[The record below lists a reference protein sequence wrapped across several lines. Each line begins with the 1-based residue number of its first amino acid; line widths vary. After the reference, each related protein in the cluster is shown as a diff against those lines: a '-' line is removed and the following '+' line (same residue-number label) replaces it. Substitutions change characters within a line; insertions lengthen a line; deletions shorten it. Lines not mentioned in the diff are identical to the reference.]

1 MRKADA
7 KKRVAE
13 EGGLDGVTWL
23 LTYQVYAY
31 CDMGEGT
38 LKRHKEQNDF
48 PKPRKFGKRKNLYSK
63 AEIDKWMSE
72 YIFLPGDTI
81 QHCYNIGEYKN
92 G

>member
-13 EGGLDGVTWL
+13 EGGLDSVTWL
-23 LTYQVYAY
+23 LTYQVDAY

-48 PKPRKFGKRKNLYSK
+48 PKPRKFGKRKNLYSRK
-63 AEIDKWMSE
+63 EIDEWMSS
-72 YIFLPGDTI
+72 YIFLSDHAI
-81 QHCYNIGEYKN
+81 QHCYNIGEYN

>member
-13 EGGLDGVTWL
+13 EGGLDGVAWL

-63 AEIDKWMSE
+63 EDIDEWMRE
-72 YIFLPGDTI
+72 YIFLPNDTI
-81 QHCYNIGEYKN
+81 QHCYSIGEYKI